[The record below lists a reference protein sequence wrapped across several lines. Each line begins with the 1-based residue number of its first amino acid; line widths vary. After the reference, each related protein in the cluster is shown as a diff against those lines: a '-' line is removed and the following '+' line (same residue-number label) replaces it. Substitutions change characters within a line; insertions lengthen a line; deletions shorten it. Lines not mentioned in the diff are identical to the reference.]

1 LNQII
6 SSQGKLMASVSWE
19 ILVRRIM
26 KVIAVMLLGGII
38 LIAGFAGLVQ
48 GARSDNGFQESR
60 QTMVAR
66 QLQRRD
72 ITDPRVLIAMGTV
85 PRHRFVPEAL
95 GPQAYGDHPLPIGS
109 GQTISQPYIV
119 ALMTQWAEV
128 HPGDRV
134 LEVGTGSGYQAAVL
148 AELTDRVFTIELLP
162 ELARQAA
169 TRLINL
175 GYGRV
180 RTKSGDGYQGWPEE
194 APFDAIVVTAAAP
207 RVPQALE
214 AQLKEGGRLV
224 IPVESAYGDQ
234 TLIRFRKVQGKLV
247 EEASLPVRF
256 VPLVH
261 PPKLKG
267 VPGNNSPDAAGM
279 NPSPGSPKP

>member
-1 LNQII
+1 
-6 SSQGKLMASVSWE
+6 
-19 ILVRRIM
+19 M
-26 KVIAVMLLGGII
+26 KARAVILLGGII
-38 LIAGFAGLVQ
+38 LIAGLAGLAQV
-48 GARSDNGFQESR
+48 ARPDDGFRESR

-95 GPQAYGDHPLPIGS
+95 APQAYGDHPLPIGS

-169 TRLINL
+169 TRLKNM

-180 RTKSGDGYQGWPEE
+180 RVKSGDGYQGWPEE

-214 AQLKEGGRLV
+214 KQLKEGGRLV

-247 EEASLPVRF
+247 EEAALPVRF

-261 PPKLKG
+261 PPTLKA
-267 VPGNNSPDAAGM
+267 VPGDNLPDGM
-279 NPSPGSPKP
+279 SPSPGAPKP